1 MTPIQLISAINTI
14 ANDGMYISPTIIRQ
28 TQNALNNYIKL
39 PEQIKKKVISKKTS
53 QILSKMMVSVTQKG
67 GTGYLANIP
76 NIEIAAKTGTA
87 RKYDKEQGQY
97 STESHILS
105 FVGFLPAEKP
115 QLTILVILDDPQKI
129 AGVNRSAAPL
139 FKSVAKAAIRHYG
152 VKNTKRIWRIE
163 KKGFKKESVAQEN
176 STLRALSYRKN

>member
-1 MTPIQLISAINTI
+1 MNSHRI
-14 ANDGMYISPTIIRQ
+14 
-28 TQNALNNYIKL
+28 
-39 PEQIKKKVISKKTS
+39 
-53 QILSKMMVSVTQKG
+53 
-67 GTGYLANIP
+67 GYLANIP
-76 NIEIAAKTGTA
+76 NIEILLLKQ
-87 RKYDKEQGQY
+87 EQPENMIK
-97 STESHILS
+97 SKDSILQKVIFS